1 MSTLSPEP
9 IPLSPGAVFAA
20 AVKKDGTKARATFNT
35 TITEDFPGFKRR
47 PRVAVRALFKVK
59 TADKPQARYWYETH
73 PTTAPGANVQDVT
86 LRPEAAFEF
95 HFDQQPMRPT
105 TGWIQVPPNLLD
117 DPEALAQFID
127 FRLLVRLCTAENQAL
142 TIGKGGE
149 RVRGIVETPGVTRLP
164 ARKDPV
170 SSLLAACAEVEQ
182 MGGSAD
188 GILINSVDYYQ
199 YLLGQNG
206 LLGELTAMGIRICRT
221 RMVTQGTVVVGDFT
235 AGATIY
241 DSGRSEIRFAEPPP
255 GIFPR
260 EGLAVCGEIYEA
272 LAVHLPT
279 HFFVASLRP

>member
-1 MSTLSPEP
+1 MSTQSPAEP
-9 IPLSPGAVFAA
+9 APQSPGAVFAA
-20 AVKKDGTKARATFNT
+20 AVAAQGTKARVQFST

-59 TADKPQARYWYETH
+59 TSDKPQARYWYETH
-73 PTTAPGANVQDVT
+73 PTTAPGAHVQDVS

-95 HFDQQPMRPT
+95 HFDQQPLRPT
-105 TGWIQVPPNLLD
+105 TGWVQLPPNLLD

-149 RVRGIVETPGVTRLP
+149 RVRGLLETPGVTRLP

-170 SSLLAACAEVEQ
+170 TSLLAACAEVEQ

-199 YLLGQNG
+199 HLLGQHG
-206 LLGELTAMGIRICRT
+206 LLGELASMGIRICRT

-235 AGATIY
+235 AGATLF

-260 EGLAVCGEIYEA
+260 EGLAIRGEIHEA
-272 LAVHLPT
+272 LAIHLPT
-279 HFFVASLRP
+279 HFFVAKL